1 MEDFM
6 KKLNELFDCEYDV
19 LIKGIKINS
28 KEVEKG
34 DLFVCTKG
42 ITADRHDYIDDA
54 IEKGASAV
62 VVSRDVGEKK
72 VPIIKVPDTN
82 KELPNLCRRFYDYP
96 EKKLYMIS
104 VGGTDGKTSTST
116 IIQTLLGSDVCG
128 YIGTNGSLIV
138 INSTCI

>member
-1 MEDFM
+1 M
-6 KKLNELFDCEYDV
+6 KKLNELFDCEYDI

-54 IEKGASAV
+54 IERGASAV

-72 VPIIKVPDTN
+72 VPVIKVPDTN
-82 KELPNLCRRFYDYP
+82 KELPYLLNYYKDNFKLITNENLLSYYNDYNNLP
-96 EKKLYMIS
+96 KKFE
-104 VGGTDGKTSTST
+104 
-116 IIQTLLGSDVCG
+116 IILRKEF
-128 YIGTNGSLIV
+128 IEI
-138 INSTCI
+138 